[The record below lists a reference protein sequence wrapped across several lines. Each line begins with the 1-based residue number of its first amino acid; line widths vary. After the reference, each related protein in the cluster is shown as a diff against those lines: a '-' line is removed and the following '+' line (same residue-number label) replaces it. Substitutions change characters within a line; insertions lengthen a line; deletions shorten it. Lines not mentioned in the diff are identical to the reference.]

1 VSVQYFYKKL
11 DKFTPAWAVIVIKS
25 VGIFL
30 SSGGDLEDKKRR
42 MGSCPMWSV
51 KQITVAP
58 LLLPLCFS
66 LFSTLLLYLG
76 LGTRDGFLRDLCY
89 GFIEKEV
96 LTFSCSLGF

>member
-51 KQITVAP
+51 KQITVTP
-58 LLLPLCFS
+58 SFSLSVS
-66 LFSTLLLYLG
+66 LFSLLS
-76 LGTRDGFLRDLCY
+76 
-89 GFIEKEV
+89 
-96 LTFSCSLGF
+96 FST